1 MATENTAIDTSTEEK
16 DDLRGDIEAAFR
28 QHATDEKDEPAA
40 KVAPAAEPAPAPAS
54 TEGDGRVRDASGRF
68 APKTNDTPA
77 QAPTA
82 TQAPATQEAQA
93 FTPAPPPPE
102 LKAPASW
109 TPQARERWANLDP
122 EVRAEVHRR
131 EGELQTVLQRSA
143 SARQF
148 TEAFENVMRPYE
160 VFIRQENSNPLQA
173 VQNMM
178 QTAATMRVGTAQQ
191 KAETVAGII
200 RNFGVDIEQLDSL
213 LAGQLPLPGAQR
225 QQEFRDPRFDQFLA
239 AQQALIQQ
247 NESQQM
253 QSIQREVQAFASGH
267 EFYNDVQP
275 IMADLMAIRAKQ
287 GQALDLEGAYK
298 LACAMHEGVA
308 ATIAQRAASSQN
320 AGQSQA
326 VLRAKRAAAS
336 VKGDPTPHTGA
347 TVPKD
352 DSVRSSIEA
361 AIQQLRE

>member
-1 MATENTAIDTSTEEK
+1 MATENTALDTSTEEK

-28 QHATDEKDEPAA
+28 QHATDEKDEPTKAA
-40 KVAPAAEPAPAPAS
+40 PAPAPEPAAAP
-54 TEGDGRVRDASGRF
+54 TEGDGRVRDSSGRF
-68 APKTNDTPA
+68 APKTGDAPV

-82 TQAPATQEAQA
+82 AQAPATQEGQA
-93 FTPAPPPPE
+93 FTPAPQPPE

-109 TPQARERWANLDP
+109 TPQARERWAALDP

-148 TEAFENVMRPYE
+148 TEAFEQVMRPYE

-213 LAGQLPLPGAQR
+213 LAGQLPPQGSQR

-247 NESQQM
+247 NESRQM
-253 QSIQREVQAFASGH
+253 QTIHQEVQAFASGH
-267 EFYNDVQP
+267 EFYADVQP

-298 LACAMHEGVA
+298 LACGMHEGVA

>member
-1 MATENTAIDTSTEEK
+1 MATETIDTSTGTEEK
-16 DDLRGDIEAAFR
+16 DDLRETLEAAFR
-28 QHATDEKDEPAA
+28 QHATDEADDKPAPAA
-40 KVAPAAEPAPAPAS
+40 ATPAAEPAPA
-54 TEGDGRVRDASGRF
+54 EGDGRVRDSSGRF
-68 APKTNDTPA
+68 APKTGDAPA
-77 QAPTA
+77 AAPVA
-82 TQAPATQEAQA
+82 AQAPATGDPAA
-93 FTPAPPPPE
+93 FTPAPPPD

-109 TPQARERWANLDP
+109 TPQARERWNALAP

-148 TEAFENVMRPYE
+148 TEAFENVVRPFE

-173 VQNMM
+173 VQNLM
-178 QTAATMRVGTAQQ
+178 QTAATMRVGTAAQ
-191 KAETVAGII
+191 KAETVVGII
-200 RNFGVDIEQLDSL
+200 RNFGVDIEMLDSL
-213 LAGQLPLPGAQR
+213 LAGHLPQQGTQQAQ
-225 QQEFRDPRFDQFLA
+225 QFRDPRFDQFLA
-239 AQQALIQQ
+239 AQQQMLQATEQRQMQTIQQ
-247 NESQQM
+247 
-253 QSIQREVQAFASGH
+253 EVQTFAGSH

-275 IMADLMAIRAKQ
+275 IMADLMSIRAKQ

-298 LACAMHEGVA
+298 LACSMHEGVA
-308 ATIAQRAASSQN
+308 STIAQRAASSQN

-336 VKGDPTPHTGA
+336 VKGDPTPSTGA

-352 DSVRSSIEA
+352 DSVRASIEA